1 MLSREKSRKVP
12 AYRIIVTTAVNHHPH
27 AGYVEVGISK
37 GFVRLKV
44 IVVLRV
50 PGKDTKKVIAKPENA
65 VNLKFIL
72 KDSSHAQPR

>member
-12 AYRIIVTTAVNHHPH
+12 AYRIIEMTAVNHHSY
-27 AGYVEVGISK
+27 AGYAEVGISK

-72 KDSSHAQPR
+72 KDSSHVQPK